1 MLNFFN
7 NKYWSYW
14 RGIRVWK
21 IKKKTKQERI
31 KAVKEAY
38 DKHPNKT
45 VSTKVITIFLSL
57 ILTFNNFK
65 FNLVNYVQKMGCT
78 MGTVCAP
85 SYTDLFMPQFEEKH
99 L

>member
-21 IKKKTKQERI
+21 IKKNSKQERI

-38 DKHPNKT
+38 DKHPNKI

-57 ILTFNNFK
+57 ILTLNNFK

-78 MGTVCAP
+78 MGTVWAP
-85 SYTDLFMPQFEEKH
+85 SYADLFMAQFEEKH
-99 L
+99 I